1 MAVTASVSLQS
12 ATSTAWAQAQQLQAE
27 RTADQ
32 AAQRAQV
39 LQARAR
45 EAQGVADRAQ
55 ENARSLAVQSNQAQN
70 EAGRARQGLANRAA
84 VNQVQSSLGALR
96 EQIAQVSQAVPGP
109 DGTGTRVPILNSYG
123 QETGR
128 ILNVTA

>member
-1 MAVTASVSLQS
+1 M
-12 ATSTAWAQAQQLQAE
+12 
-27 RTADQ
+27 
-32 AAQRAQV
+32 

-70 EAGRARQGLANRAA
+70 EAGQARQGLANRVA

-96 EQIAQVSQAVPGP
+96 EQMAEVSQAVLGAS
-109 DGTGTRVPILNSYG
+109 GAVTLVPVVNAYG
-123 QETGR
+123 QETGK
-128 ILNVTA
+128 ILNITA